1 MVELKIEQEYENDD
15 SLVFCYPDIDKK
27 DIRQLLFASMDNDT
41 ALHPHIS
48 AIEDFMMENGFEFS
62 SPGGSFMRKLII
74 LMICLLNSTE
84 REGRNRRLYKDLLR
98 PAEIRRNMHPIAMR
112 ILNTHSSSNI
122 QRS

>member
-1 MVELKIEQEYENDD
+1 MVELKIEKEYENDD

-27 DIRQLLFASMDNDT
+27 DIPQLLFASMDNDT

-48 AIEDFMMENGFEFS
+48 AIEDFMMEDGFEFS
-62 SPGGSFMRKLII
+62 SPGGSFMRKLIV

-84 REGRNRRLYKDLLR
+84 RRRHRLYKDLLR
-98 PAEIRRNMHPIAMR
+98 HAEIRRNMHPIAMR
-112 ILNTHSSSNI
+112 VLNTHSSSNI